1 MYDDTLTCLQFVVR
15 SNWFVVSAAVS
26 TEIVSMQLLLLPSF
40 LGVLSNGTHLQYA
53 AINSAVDLYNLEMVW
68 SDWTL
73 KITSSLLE
81 IKPAFRKLSSILP
94 WTYENT

>member
-1 MYDDTLTCLQFVVR
+1 MDTSFAL
-15 SNWFVVSAAVS
+15 VVSRS
-26 TEIVSMQLLLLPSF
+26 IQLPLLPSF

-53 AINSAVDLYNLEMVW
+53 AINSAVDLYDLEMVW

-73 KITSSLLE
+73 KITSSLFE

-94 WTYENT
+94 WTMKTHNYKIVHVCCSVEYV